1 MKYIVCEEPNKF
13 VLKEKEIPKK
23 EQNEALIKI
32 HRVGICGTDLHAYS
46 GNQAFFTYPRILGHE
61 LAGEII
67 EIGENSQNL
76 KIGDNVIVMPYVSCG
91 KCLACKNGKTNC
103 CSNIKVLGVH
113 TDGGMQ
119 QKVAIR
125 TDLLIPAKELTYD
138 EMAIVE
144 PLAIG
149 AHAIRRAQI
158 NAGETIVV
166 IGCGPIGIGLMKL
179 AQIKGAEVIAL
190 DIDEARLEFVKNE
203 IGVKYVVKVSDKA
216 VAEVSKITNEDLA
229 TAVFDCTGNKRALES
244 GISYM
249 SHGGRYVLV
258 GLSKGELTFSHPA
271 IHAKESTIM
280 CSRNAT
286 LEDFDFV
293 IQNLHQFPTSAFVT
307 HQVNLT
313 EMIANFDAWLNPKT
327 KVIKA
332 MVNFNA
338 E

>member
-13 VLKEKEIPKK
+13 ALKEKEIPVK
-23 EQNEALIKI
+23 EANQALIKI

-61 LAGEII
+61 LAGEVL
-67 EIGENSQNL
+67 EIGENARGL
-76 KIGDNVIVMPYVSCG
+76 KTGDKVIVMPYVSCG
-91 KCLACKNGKTNC
+91 NCVACKQGKTNC
-103 CSNIKVLGVH
+103 CTNIRVLGVH

-119 QKVAIR
+119 EKIAIR
-125 TDLLIPAKELTYD
+125 TDLLLPANHLSFE

-149 AHAIRRAQI
+149 AHALRRAHI
-158 NAGETIVV
+158 LKGETIVV

-190 DIDEARLEFVKNE
+190 DVDEARLDFVKNE
-203 IGVKYVVKVSDKA
+203 IGVKHTVKVSDSA
-216 VAEVSKITNEDLA
+216 VEEVSKITNGDLA
-229 TAVFDCTGNKRALES
+229 AAVFDATGNKRALES
-244 GISYM
+244 GITYM

-286 LEDFDFV
+286 LEDFEFV
-293 IQNLHQFPTSAFVT
+293 MDSLDKFPTTAFVT
-307 HQVNLT
+307 HQVSFT
-313 EMIANFDAWLNPKT
+313 DMIANFDSWLDPKT

-332 MVNFNA
+332 MVNFNI
-338 E
+338 